1 MRYLQETV
9 RIGIG
14 RAQPTGQPGFAC
26 LAARPAPRAASFRQ
40 LSVVFERPFSRVS
53 SDQFEFGK
61 FGFYENFLNFM
72 VNFHIIFVSNQSL
85 FTFSSICQFFFAEFS
100 FLTFIYV
107 AC

>member
-14 RAQPTGQPGFAC
+14 RAQLTGQPVFAC
-26 LAARPAPRAASFRQ
+26 LAVRPAPRAASFRQ

-61 FGFYENFLNFM
+61 FGFYKKFLNFM
-72 VNFHIIFVSNQSL
+72 VNFHILFVSNQSL
-85 FTFSSICQFFFAEFS
+85 FTFS
-100 FLTFIYV
+100 
-107 AC
+107 